1 MAPVWVDAQ
10 LSPSLASWLTATFA
24 CEAVALR
31 DLDLR
36 DAEDG
41 LIFERARAVSAVVVT
56 KDRDFVDL
64 VNRHGPPPQIVWL
77 TCGNTSNA
85 FLRELLMDAWPRVHE
100 LLAAGE
106 PLIEVGGMVS

>member
-1 MAPVWVDAQ
+1 MPAVWVDAQ
-10 LSPSLASWLTATFA
+10 LSPSLAAWLTATFA

-31 DLDLR
+31 ELDLR
-36 DAEDG
+36 DAEDTV
-41 LIFERARAVSAVVVT
+41 IFERARAVSAVVIT

-64 VNRHGPPPQIVWL
+64 LGRHGPPPQIVWL

-85 FLRELLMDAWPRVHE
+85 FLRNLLTDAWPRVQG

-106 PLIEVGGMVS
+106 PLIEVGGMVF